1 MIYGIEMQ
9 KTIDTW
15 RLSTFVRLP
24 ITASSMLGH
33 DCVVL
38 LEYSTYE
45 FQLKWFIHHMH
56 YWIADNY

>member
-45 FQLKWFIHHMH
+45 FQLKLFIHHMH
-56 YWIADNY
+56 Y